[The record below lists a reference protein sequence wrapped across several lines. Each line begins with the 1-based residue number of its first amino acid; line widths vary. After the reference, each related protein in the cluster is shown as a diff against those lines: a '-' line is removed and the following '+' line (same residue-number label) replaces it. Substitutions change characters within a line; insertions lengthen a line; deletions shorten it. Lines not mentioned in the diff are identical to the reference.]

1 MRHLG
6 ATGIAVIAIAAAL
19 AGFGVYAG
27 YTGVTSQAQSV
38 SSATVTVALGA
49 GGASTNRLSVAA
61 PSMVIG
67 NTIYRSFDL
76 NVSGTADLASVTL
89 TTSFSPSSALNTD
102 TTNGLHI
109 VIDKCSVAWTESGT
123 SPNYTY
129 TCGGT
134 TTSVL
139 ASRAIAGTSIALSN
153 LTLTGGASNHLRLS
167 VNLPGPST
175 SMLDLTS
182 TCTWTFNATQRAAG
196 NH

>member
-1 MRHLG
+1 M
-6 ATGIAVIAIAAAL
+6 
-19 AGFGVYAG
+19 
-27 YTGVTSQAQSV
+27 
-38 SSATVTVALGA
+38 
-49 GGASTNRLSVAA
+49 
-61 PSMVIG
+61 
-67 NTIYRSFDL
+67 
-76 NVSGTADLASVTL
+76 
-89 TTSFSPSSALNTD
+89 
-102 TTNGLHI
+102 
-109 VIDKCSVAWTESGT
+109 IDKCSVAWTESGT

-139 ASRAIAGTSIALSN
+139 ASRAIAGTGIALSN

-175 SMLDLTS
+175 SMLYLTS